1 MNESLFPN
9 ADKEANR
16 RRALAKV
23 YSLLLRLAEEA
34 ENKSPVSDPQIAEE
48 ANNDT
53 GTEESIKSF

>member
-34 ENKSPVSDPQIAEE
+34 ENKSPISDQQITEE
-48 ANNDT
+48 TTNDT
-53 GTEESIKSF
+53 GKEESIKSF